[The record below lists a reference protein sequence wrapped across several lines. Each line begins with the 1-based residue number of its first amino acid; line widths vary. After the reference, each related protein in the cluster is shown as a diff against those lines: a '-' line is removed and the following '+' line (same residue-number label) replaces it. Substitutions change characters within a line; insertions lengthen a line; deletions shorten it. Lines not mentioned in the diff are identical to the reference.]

1 MTLIRIFASVK
12 LTIIIPVYRVEAT
25 LNRCVESVVMQD
37 FRDFELILVDDGSP
51 DNCPQ
56 MCDTWAD
63 RDERIRVIHQEN
75 SGLSQARN
83 AGIEIAQGDYITF
96 IDSDDFIGAQTFEH
110 LIDYLANH
118 PETDILEYPAMLF
131 CGSPQQQKLAFP
143 IEKVYHNMMNY
154 WYQGRAY
161 EHSYAWNKLYR
172 RELFHEVRFPAGV
185 VFEDICTLYK
195 LLEHTRIL
203 ATINKGCYYY
213 CYNPNGITA
222 TADAKELRMQ
232 LMNHIGILRQTE
244 RRDRYYQLYYM
255 RVLNIQLDLYNC
267 SGDVPM
273 MREVYLNPKYF
284 KGKDKIKA
292 ILLNTLGIKRL
303 CIIFRKIPKRWKD
316 LL

>member
-1 MTLIRIFASVK
+1 MTLIRIFASMK
-12 LTIIIPVYRVEAT
+12 LSIIIPVYRVEAT
-25 LNRCVESVVMQD
+25 LNRCIESVVLQD

-56 MCDTWAD
+56 MCDDWAE

-83 AGIEIAQGDYITF
+83 KGIEISQGDYITF
-96 IDSDDFIGAQTFEH
+96 IDSDDFIGPQTLEI
-110 LIDYLANH
+110 LADYLANH
-118 PETDILEYPAMLF
+118 TETDILEYPAMLF
-131 CGSPQQQKLAFP
+131 CGSPQQRKLAFP
-143 IEKVYHNMMNY
+143 KEKVYYNMMNY

-161 EHSYAWNKLYR
+161 KHSYACNKIYR

-203 ATINKGCYYY
+203 ATINRGCYYY
-213 CYNPNGITA
+213 CYNPKGITA

-244 RRDRYYQLYYM
+244 RRDRYFQLYYM
-255 RVLNIQLDLYNC
+255 SVLNIQLDLYNC
-267 SGDVPM
+267 TGDVPM
-273 MREVYLNPKYF
+273 MHDIHLSPKYF
-284 KGKDKIKA
+284 KGKDRIKA
-292 ILLNTLGIKRL
+292 ILLNMLGLKCL
-303 CIIFRKIPKRWKD
+303 CVIFRKMPKRWKSH
-316 LL
+316 L

>member
-1 MTLIRIFASVK
+1 MTLIRIFASMK
-12 LTIIIPVYRVEAT
+12 LSIIIPVYCVEAT
-25 LNRCVESVVMQD
+25 LNRCIESVVLQD

-56 MCDTWAD
+56 MCDDWAE

-83 AGIEIAQGDYITF
+83 KGIEISQGDYITF
-96 IDSDDFIGAQTFEH
+96 IDSDDFIGPQTLEI
-110 LIDYLANH
+110 LADYLANH
-118 PETDILEYPAMLF
+118 TETDILEYPAMLF
-131 CGSPQQQKLAFP
+131 CGSPQQRKLAFP
-143 IEKVYHNMMNY
+143 KEKVYYNMMNY

-161 EHSYAWNKLYR
+161 KHSYACNKIYR

-203 ATINKGCYYY
+203 ATINRGCYYY
-213 CYNPNGITA
+213 CYNPKGITA

-244 RRDRYYQLYYM
+244 RRDRYFQLYYM
-255 RVLNIQLDLYNC
+255 SVLNIQLDLYNC
-267 SGDVPM
+267 TGDVPM
-273 MREVYLNPKYF
+273 MHDIHLSPKYF
-284 KGKDKIKA
+284 KGKDRIKA
-292 ILLNTLGIKRL
+292 ILLNILGLKRL
-303 CIIFRKIPKRWKD
+303 CVIFRKIPKRRKSH
-316 LL
+316 L